1 MSVFAVI
8 IAGGN
13 GERLWPISTP
23 RRPKQ
28 FVSLFEG
35 KPLIQHAVDR
45 LEGLFS
51 PEHIIVITAQRFVAM
66 TRNVLPNIPK
76 CNIIGEPCLRDTA
89 AAVAVGCGVVKKL
102 GGDEAVGC
110 ILTADQLIS
119 PKEVFRKSL
128 EDAIKVAQKNASI
141 VTMGVVPNY
150 PATGF
155 GYVQC
160 GQKIDVGTKTE
171 FFKVK
176 RFVEKP
182 SLQTAQKYL
191 RDGGFYWNSGM
202 FIWRVDVLESAF
214 ASVAADIGEL
224 INKVVRAKSIASV
237 LRKIYPTMRAISF
250 DYGVM
255 EKIDNILV
263 AKSEF
268 LWDDVGSWIALE
280 NQFSKDNKNNVCL
293 GKTLLYEV
301 SDTVVV
307 GEAPNHLIA
316 MIGVKDIVVV
326 HTKEATLVCA
336 KEHVQ
341 DIKKLLLQKKIN
353 EK

>member
-1 MSVFAVI
+1 
-8 IAGGN
+8 
-13 GERLWPISTP
+13 
-23 RRPKQ
+23 
-28 FVSLFEG
+28 
-35 KPLIQHAVDR
+35 
-45 LEGLFS
+45 
-51 PEHIIVITAQRFVAM
+51 
-66 TRNVLPNIPK
+66 
-76 CNIIGEPCLRDTA
+76 
-89 AAVAVGCGVVKKL
+89 
-102 GGDEAVGC
+102 
-110 ILTADQLIS
+110 
-119 PKEVFRKSL
+119 VFRKSL

-150 PATGF
+150 PSTGF
-155 GYVQC
+155 GYIQC

-182 SLQTAQKYL
+182 SLHTAQKYL

-202 FIWRVDVLESAF
+202 FIWRVNVLESAF

-224 INKVVRAKSIASV
+224 INKVVRAKSIAPV
-237 LRKIYPTMRAISF
+237 LKKVYPTMRPVSF

-268 LWDDVGSWIALE
+268 LWDDVGSWIAVE
-280 NQFSKDNKNNVCL
+280 NHFSKDYKNNVCL
-293 GKTLLYEV
+293 GKTMLYEV

-307 GEAPNHLIA
+307 GEDPNHLIA

-326 HTKEATLVCA
+326 HTKEATLICA

-341 DIKKLLLQKKIN
+341 DIKKLLLQNKIN
-353 EK
+353 GK